1 MAKSKQIIFG
11 RNPVI
16 DAIQAGQRFEKLY
29 LQRGTHGEFE
39 KEIRSLAKAHGIP
52 LQYVPKERLLRL
64 TNGNHQ
70 GIVGLL
76 ALIPYYKLDDLIP
89 GIYEKG
95 EDPLILIL
103 DGVTD
108 VRNFGAIARSAEVCG
123 AHALV
128 VPASGGAPVNADAVK
143 TSSGALTRLPVCRE
157 NSLVSAVELLQ
168 QSGIAVFAS
177 DLRASKPIFK
187 LDLTGP
193 VAFVIGAE
201 DTGVSP
207 GLLARAND
215 RFLIPQKGQTDS
227 FNVSVATGIM
237 LYEVLRQRMK

>member
-1 MAKSKQIIFG
+1 MAQNKQIIFG
-11 RNPVI
+11 RHPVV
-16 DAIQAGQRFEKLY
+16 DAINAGKRFEKLY

-39 KEIRSLAKAHGIP
+39 KEIRALAKAHGIP
-52 LQYVPKERLLRL
+52 LQYVPKERMSRL
-64 TNGNHQ
+64 TKGNHQ

-76 ALIPYYKLDDLIP
+76 SLIPYYKLEDVIP

-95 EDPLILIL
+95 ENPLVLIL

-123 AHALV
+123 AHTLV
-128 VPASGGAPVNADAVK
+128 VPGSGGAPVNADAVK
-143 TSSGALTRLPVCRE
+143 TSAGALLRLPVCRE

-168 QSGIAVFAS
+168 QSGVAVYAS
-177 DLRASKPIFK
+177 DLKATQPIFE
-187 LDLTGP
+187 LDFTGP

-207 GLLARAND
+207 GLLSRVND
-215 RFLIPQKGQTDS
+215 CFIIPQKGQTDS
-227 FNVSVATGIM
+227 LNVSVATGIM
-237 LYEVLRQRMK
+237 LYEVLRQRMG